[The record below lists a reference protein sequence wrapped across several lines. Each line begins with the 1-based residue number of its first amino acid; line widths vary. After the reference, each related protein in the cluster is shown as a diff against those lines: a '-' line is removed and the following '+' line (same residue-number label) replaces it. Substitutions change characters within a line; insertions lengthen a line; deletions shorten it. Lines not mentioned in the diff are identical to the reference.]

1 MPRIKRPDFITDAN
15 HIKTSLRSARIGC
28 GINQTEFAKLMGKSQ
43 GWISQ
48 VENGENKITIDEA
61 CWWFENCNQR
71 LMLCG
76 KE

>member
-1 MPRIKRPDFITDAN
+1 MPKIKRPDFITDAN

-28 GINQTEFAKLMGKSQ
+28 GINQTEFAKMMGKSQ

-48 VENGENKITIDEA
+48 VENGDIRITIDEA
-61 CWWFENCNQR
+61 CWWFDICNQR
-71 LMLCG
+71 LMVCG

>member
-28 GINQTEFAKLMGKSQ
+28 GINQTEFAKMMGKSQ

-48 VENGENKITIDEA
+48 VENGDIRITIDEA
-61 CWWFENCNQR
+61 CWWFDICNQR

-76 KE
+76 K

>member
-15 HIKTSLRSARIGC
+15 HIKKSLRSARIGC
-28 GINQTEFAKLMGKSQ
+28 GINQTEFAKMMGKSQ

-48 VENGENKITIDEA
+48 VENGDIRITIDEA
-61 CWWFENCNQR
+61 CWWFDICNQR

-76 KE
+76 KD